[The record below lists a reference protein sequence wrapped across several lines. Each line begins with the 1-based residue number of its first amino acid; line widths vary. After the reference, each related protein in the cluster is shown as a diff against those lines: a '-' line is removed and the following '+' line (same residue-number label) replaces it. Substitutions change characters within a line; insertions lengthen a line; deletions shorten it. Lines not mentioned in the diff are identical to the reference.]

1 MLSRI
6 SILYL
11 LLGGEGTI
19 ITLFTPLLETG
30 INVREITFANL
41 PSRYRRDTSWH
52 TWPDIIS
59 KSATS
64 WIEFFPSRTRS
75 IIDSTSRSLRLA
87 FGVRYFVS
95 YARNSRRVVDGVCEP
110 ARRALSDPN
119 NLMDRSSI
127 LAHSIRPS
135 G

>member
-19 ITLFTPLLETG
+19 ITLFTLLLETG

-59 KSATS
+59 KSATP

-75 IIDSTSRSLRLA
+75 IIDSTSPLVYGTSFRMPGILDELSTEFVNRRGARLA
-87 FGVRYFVS
+87 
-95 YARNSRRVVDGVCEP
+95 
-110 ARRALSDPN
+110 
-119 NLMDRSSI
+119 
-127 LAHSIRPS
+127 IRIT
-135 G
+135 